1 VTTDKHVI
9 TQKTLLLD
17 KHANTELKKFFTGKD
32 VTTDKYVITQKTLS
46 LDKHANTD
54 SKKLCTG
61 KDVTMG
67 WLWLVGSLK
76 L

>member
-1 VTTDKHVI
+1 M
-9 TQKTLLLD
+9 
-17 KHANTELKKFFTGKD
+17 
-32 VTTDKYVITQKTLS
+32 TTDKYVITQKTLS